1 MFQEFPKCL
10 TKGEAYMIVLDKD
23 EEAKARV
30 DGFRFFDDTEPAA
43 EPKKRPGR
51 PPKVKE

>member
-10 TKGEAYMIVLDKD
+10 SKGDAWVVVCNAE
-23 EEAKARV
+23 EEAVTRSNGYRFAR
-30 DGFRFFDDTEPAA
+30 DEDEAA